1 MGIVTMEEI
10 VNPLLLL
17 FLLLPL
23 TSSDPCNLPNYNKD
37 ACYALIGKIGGGIA
51 GVIAVIT
58 CCLWCYVMHNRDN
71 NDEEKAAPTSGL
83 APASGHQPQGCNS
96 LYSLRAAKQEVETV
110 ERTALIEN
118 TDSSQ
123 PSVQARVDR
132 ERTPVASKPNQQAME
147 RLLRTSASRGEVEAV
162 TALLDS
168 GVGVDAGDQEGHTAL
183 YLACKEDRVDT
194 VRLLLA
200 RGASPHVLPS
210 PLEVAITKGN
220 YTVAEALEAAN
231 NPA

>member
-1 MGIVTMEEI
+1 MGSSAVTVQWCTMIVKKKGLLG
-10 VNPLLLL
+10 PLLLL
-17 FLLLPL
+17 LLSIP
-23 TSSDPCNLPNYNKD
+23 SISCDHCRPHHDDYD
-37 ACYALIGKIGGGIA
+37 AGKCFGSTIAIVFGVVGSICLCGCCVGG
-51 GVIAVIT
+51 
-58 CCLWCYVMHNRDN
+58 C
-71 NDEEKAAPTSGL
+71 KAAL
-83 APASGHQPQGCNS
+83 GCDDDDDNK
-96 LYSLRAAKQEVETV
+96 AAQDPENGKLEGGAEVKT
-110 ERTALIEN
+110 TLIN
-118 TDSSQ
+118 Q
-123 PSVQARVDR
+123 PSQHLAGVDR

>member
-118 TDSSQ
+118 TDTSQ

-132 ERTPVASKPNQQAME
+132 ERTPV
-147 RLLRTSASRGEVEAV
+147 

-168 GVGVDAGDQEGHTAL
+168 GVRVDAGDQEGHTAL
-183 YLACKEDRVDT
+183 YLACKEDRLDT

-210 PLEVAITKGN
+210 PLEAAITRGH
-220 YTVAEALEAAN
+220 YPVAEAVEAAI
-231 NPA
+231 